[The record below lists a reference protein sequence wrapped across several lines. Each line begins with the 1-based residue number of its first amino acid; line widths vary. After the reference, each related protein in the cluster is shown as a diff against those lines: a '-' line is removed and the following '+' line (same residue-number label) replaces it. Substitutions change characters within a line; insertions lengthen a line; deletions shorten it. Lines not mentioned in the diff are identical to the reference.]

1 MLGTIFLKLSLVT
14 SDKYITLELL
24 NPLNPKL
31 IKNEEIA
38 NNYILGHKY
47 PKEHAIIRTPIE

>member
-1 MLGTIFLKLSLVT
+1 MRIWPIDQPIFKMLGTNFLRLSLVT

-31 IKNEEIA
+31 IKNEETA
-38 NNYILGHKY
+38 NNYTIGQK
-47 PKEHAIIRTPIE
+47 